1 MLQLLLIIPLL
12 GAVALLP
19 FSTDAKGS
27 SSARYLDLNS
37 EARMKQIAL
46 FTSLLNFIISMVMW
60 AQFDSSVSHYQF
72 QEEFTQI
79 SFCHFHLGIDGISL
93 YFVLLTTFIT
103 PICILSNWHDI
114 KVGLKYFLIAFLVLE
129 TLQIAVFVVLDLLL
143 FYIFF
148 ESVLIPLFLI
158 VGIWGAGEARIRAS
172 FLLFLYTLA
181 GSLFML
187 LAIMVI
193 YYNVGSTDFQLI
205 SLSEISAS
213 SQKLLWLSLSFSKK
227 DMTNAIINKNPP
239 RSLIAQRAA
248 QARRTPKESLICE
261 GKSTP
266 ILRGKINKSTNLL
279 DRFSQSN
286 KNYLPDNNECKDL
299 VVFGSNISSTVNY
312 PRYTSIIRHMVGFP
326 SNLNSILFGIL
337 MSDGWLFINKANN
350 TLFALKQS
358 LSKFEY
364 VWHVFTYF
372 SHYCNGYP
380 RITIANLK
388 GKKFYGV
395 QFATRSLPCLTEW
408 YNMFYQNKTKIV
420 PLDLYQYL
428 DYEALA
434 HWIMGD
440 GTPNNNGLTLQT
452 QSFTVQ
458 EVSSII
464 SVLILKFDL
473 KCSLHMQRNQP
484 TIYISAKSMKQISPK
499 LQPYIIPSMR
509 YKIFVK

>member
-1 MLQLLLIIPLL
+1 
-12 GAVALLP
+12 
-19 FSTDAKGS
+19 
-27 SSARYLDLNS
+27 
-37 EARMKQIAL
+37 
-46 FTSLLNFIISMVMW
+46 
-60 AQFDSSVSHYQF
+60 
-72 QEEFTQI
+72 
-79 SFCHFHLGIDGISL
+79 
-93 YFVLLTTFIT
+93 
-103 PICILSNWHDI
+103 
-114 KVGLKYFLIAFLVLE
+114 VLE

-158 VGIWGAGEARIRAS
+158 VGIWGASEARIRAS

-213 SQKLLWLSLSFSKK
+213 SQKLLWLSLSFSKR
-227 DMTNAIINKNPP
+227 DMTNVIIKKN
-239 RSLIAQRAA
+239 
-248 QARRTPKESLICE
+248 
-261 GKSTP
+261 
-266 ILRGKINKSTNLL
+266 KINKSQNLL
-279 DRFSQSN
+279 ERFSQSN
-286 KNYLPDNNECKDL
+286 KNYLPENNECKDL
-299 VVFGSNISSTVNY
+299 VVFGSNLSSTVNY
-312 PRYTSIIRHMVGFP
+312 PRYTSIVRHMVEIP
-326 SNLNSILFGIL
+326 HNLNSILFGIL

-350 TLFALKQS
+350 TLFAFKQS

-364 VWHVFTYF
+364 VWHVFTYL

-380 RITIANLK
+380 RVTIANLK
-388 GKKFYGV
+388 GNKFYGV
-395 QFATRSLPCLTEW
+395 MFATRSLPCITKW

-420 PLDLYQYL
+420 PLDLYHFL

-440 GTPNNNGLTLQT
+440 GAPNNNGLTLQT

-458 EVSSII
+458 EVTSII

-484 TIYISAKSMKQISPK
+484 TIYISVKSMKKISPE
-499 LQPYIIPSMR
+499 LLPYIIPSMR
-509 YKIFVK
+509 YKVFVK